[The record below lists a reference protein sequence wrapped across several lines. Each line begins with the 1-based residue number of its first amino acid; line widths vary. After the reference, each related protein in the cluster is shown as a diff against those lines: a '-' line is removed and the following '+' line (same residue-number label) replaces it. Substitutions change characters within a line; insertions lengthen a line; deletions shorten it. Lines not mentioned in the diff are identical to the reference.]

1 MGKKGIISALGAT
14 VGLIGA
20 VDYTIFNAVM
30 SRNSKLVEK
39 AGNLINKKP
48 EDAVELPPE
57 DEDERIIW
65 FKEQQFENYT
75 LLNERGQTL
84 KGYLLKADKPS
95 DVYVFCSHGYRCN
108 GRREFR
114 FITKYYHDKGF
125 NVFLVDH
132 QASGESEGSYIGFG
146 YYEYQDCLEWLQFLL
161 KEFGS
166 DIQIILHGVSMGSA
180 TVMMM
185 SGSDKLPENVK
196 FTVAD
201 CGYTSAWHEF
211 EHNISFLGKAEYIIL
226 YGSDFFNKMISGYHF
241 KDADAISAVQRAKL
255 PMLFVH
261 GTKDDFVPTR
271 MGKELYMACNS
282 EYKDL
287 LLVEGAAHAESYQT
301 NSEAYNQKLDEFI
314 EKFIEVK

>member
-1 MGKKGIISALGAT
+1 MGKKGIISVLGAT
-14 VGLIGA
+14 AGLIGA

-30 SRNSKLVEK
+30 SRNSKLVDK
-39 AGNLINKKP
+39 AGGFLNKKP
-48 EDAVELPPE
+48 DDAIELPPE
-57 DEDERIIW
+57 EEDERIIW
-65 FKEQQFENYT
+65 FNQQKFEEFT
-75 LLNERGQTL
+75 ISNERNQSL
-84 KGYLLKADKPS
+84 KGYLLKADEPS

-108 GRREFR
+108 GKREFR

-132 QASGESEGSYIGFG
+132 QASGQSEGSYIGFG
-146 YYEYQDCLEWLQFLL
+146 YYEYQDCLTWLNWLINNYGNNI
-161 KEFGS
+161 K
-166 DIQIILHGVSMGSA
+166 IILHGVSMGSA

-185 SGSDKLPENVK
+185 SGSDKLPENVR
-196 FTVAD
+196 FIVAD

-226 YGSDFFNKMISGYHF
+226 YGSDIFNKLISGYHF
-241 KDADAISAVQRAKL
+241 KDADALSAVQRAKV

-282 EYKDL
+282 DYKDL
-287 LLVEGAAHAESYQT
+287 LLIEGAAHAESYQT

-314 EKFIEVK
+314 EKFIK

>member
-1 MGKKGIISALGAT
+1 MGKKGIISVLGAT
-14 VGLIGA
+14 AGLIGA

-30 SRNSKLVEK
+30 SRNSKLVDK
-39 AGNLINKKP
+39 AGGFLNKKP
-48 EDAVELPPE
+48 DDAIELPPE
-57 DEDERIIW
+57 EEDERIIW
-65 FKEQQFENYT
+65 FNQQKFEEFT
-75 LLNERGQTL
+75 ISNERNQSL
-84 KGYLLKADKPS
+84 KGYLLKADEPS

-108 GRREFR
+108 GKREFR

-132 QASGESEGSYIGFG
+132 QASGQSEGSYIGFG
-146 YYEYQDCLEWLQFLL
+146 YYEHQDCLTWLNWLINNYGNNI
-161 KEFGS
+161 K
-166 DIQIILHGVSMGSA
+166 IILHGVSMGSA

-185 SGSDKLPENVK
+185 SGSDKLPENVR
-196 FTVAD
+196 FIVAD

-226 YGSDFFNKMISGYHF
+226 YGSDIFNKLISGYHF
-241 KDADAISAVQRAKL
+241 KDADALSAVQRAKV

-282 EYKDL
+282 DYKDL
-287 LLVEGAAHAESYQT
+287 LLIEGAAHAESYQT

-314 EKFIEVK
+314 EKFIK